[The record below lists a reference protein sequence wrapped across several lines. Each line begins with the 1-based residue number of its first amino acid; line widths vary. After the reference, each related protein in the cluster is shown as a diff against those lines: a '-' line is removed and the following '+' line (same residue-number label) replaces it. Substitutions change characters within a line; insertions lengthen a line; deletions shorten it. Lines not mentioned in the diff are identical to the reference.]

1 MMVRRKLIISGHVQ
15 GVFFRDSC
23 RQMAREQ
30 AISGSAHNLP
40 DGRIEIH
47 LEGYK
52 PAVDRVIAWCRL
64 GPPMAEVEKVEVYE
78 ERPVGQNGFSIN

>member
-1 MMVRRKLIISGHVQ
+1 MVRRRLLISGHVQ

-30 AISGSAHNLP
+30 SVSGSARNLP
-40 DGRIEIH
+40 DGRIEIQ

-78 ERPVGQNGFSIN
+78 ERPTGQEGFTVS

>member
-30 AISGSAHNLP
+30 SVSGSATNLP

-64 GPPMAEVEKVEVYE
+64 GPPMADVEKVEVYE
-78 ERPVGQNGFSIN
+78 ERPVGQNGFSVS